1 MPRIKTIITHIF
13 IFMKIV
19 QVLLLVLYITLKF
32 KILFKIKKITWSRR
46 FKKYL
51 KKAHLP
57 KDLIAYLC
65 QDYSHRIDEILKS
78 IEIHR
83 LIRKI
88 R

>member
-1 MPRIKTIITHIF
+1 MSKIKTLITYIF

-19 QVLLLVLYITLKF
+19 HVLLLVLYIMLKF
-32 KILFKIKKITWSRR
+32 KVLFKIRKIVWSRR

-51 KKAHLP
+51 KKARLP
-57 KDLIAYLC
+57 NDLIAYLC
-65 QDYSHRIDEILKS
+65 QDYSHRIDKILKAM
-78 IEIHR
+78 EIHR